1 MRIRSSSA
9 SWLSSSAALAFIS
22 ALASDSCCWLTS
34 APAGATVV
42 NINEAA
48 TRIVM
53 NLRTDTLLEVTPLN
67 NIRDRPRPTLADDRG
82 LVAGGSNSAQAQDDR
97 VWVGRGVAIS
107 ARVPAQMEMRHRRVT
122 GVTHV
127 AHPLSGLHSHP
138 AAERSEVRAEMGVIP
153 QIP

>member
-34 APAGATVV
+34 APAGATVA

-67 NIRDRPRPTLADDRG
+67 NIRDRPCPTLADDRG
-82 LVAGGSNSAQAQDDR
+82 LWLEAPTQ
-97 VWVGRGVAIS
+97 
-107 ARVPAQMEMRHRRVT
+107 HRPKTT
-122 GVTHV
+122 GY
-127 AHPLSGLHSHP
+127 GL
-138 AAERSEVRAEMGVIP
+138 AAELPYPPGYQLRWRCDTDALPV
-153 QIP
+153 